1 MEPLPGFMLSV
12 GIIQKVT
19 RVVRAVDPCSVNHNR
34 MFSEVS
40 IVCIPKTDECLMPV
54 NLKVPLLVR
63 I

>member
-1 MEPLPGFMLSV
+1 MLSV

-34 MFSEVS
+34 MFSEVP
-40 IVCIPKTDECLMPV
+40 IVRIPETDECLIPV
-54 NLKVPLLVR
+54 NLKVPLGVR